1 MKRSFRNSV
10 QCELTMLLLIGAVAD
25 FTIAVEQAPY
35 FADGW
40 KRRGQAR
47 SALDYNAEALDV
59 PHVFCQPCCFACGTL
74 FAHGCMSAYL
84 GGNQRHA
91 HT

>member
-1 MKRSFRNSV
+1 MWQV
-10 QCELTMLLLIGAVAD
+10 QWNTLCSYAFHTGAVED

-47 SALDYNAEALDV
+47 SALGQNQEALEVLLV
-59 PHVFCQPCCFACGTL
+59 PCESASGQSHHAGSPL
-74 FAHGCMSAYL
+74 LCMSACL
-84 GGNQRHA
+84 
-91 HT
+91 